1 MGFFKAKNHVIN
13 IGQVSYAE
21 RQVSGTSVSG
31 VVAGAS
37 ASVETTQ
44 ASITFSFISGGW
56 IVVQCRDEAEADAML
71 DNFHSATMGL
81 LRESEMV
88 YD

>member
-21 RQVSGTSVSG
+21 RQVTETTISGSTSVDVS
-31 VVAGAS
+31 
-37 ASVETTQ
+37 